1 MPNYIIKSPK
11 TSEEW
16 EKYLLFRWELLR
28 KPLGMSKDSLSD
40 ELEDQSHHL
49 MGMDDENNV
58 IASGRVHFNSDKEAQ
73 IRYMA
78 VDDTFKRQGLGT
90 EIVQILEEYAIS
102 NGATKMILNAREN
115 AIKFYLSLGYFEI
128 GPYQS
133 DTGIPHKTM
142 QKDFIS

>member
-1 MPNYIIKSPK
+1 
-11 TSEEW
+11 
-16 EKYLLFRWELLR
+16 
-28 KPLGMSKDSLSD
+28 
-40 ELEDQSHHL
+40 
-49 MGMDDENNV
+49 
-58 IASGRVHFNSDKEAQ
+58 
-73 IRYMA
+73 MA

-90 EIVQILEEYAIS
+90 EIVKILEEYAVS

-142 QKDFIS
+142 QKDFISQSKGAITRLTIAMTLIKIFMEGPEVSLKGSPTVSPTTAAE